1 MSHAVTLDQESCEA
15 GGDDDRYLASLHDI
29 RFGKA
34 AIAIAPR
41 LVPLLGKHEERAA
54 VLARLGEACQSVRG
68 DGQIGNHDDSQVRA
82 AVQPTEFAELD
93 ALLPGGG
100 WPVGAITE
108 LMPEAAGIGEIS
120 LVLPALAAIG
130 RAGRSIA
137 WIAPPFLPYP
147 PALVRHGIA
156 LEKMLWVQVRD
167 ARTALWATEQA
178 LRCPAIGAVLAW
190 PEGVDD
196 RRLRRLQLAAESG
209 GSCGLLYRPQVCAR
223 EHSPAALRL
232 LLRAAATGLHI
243 DIHKARGGRTHAVV
257 VHPAAAA

>member
-1 MSHAVTLDQESCEA
+1 MIEQEWCGA
-15 GGDDDRYLASLHDI
+15 GGDGRT
-29 RFGKA
+29 
-34 AIAIAPR
+34 
-41 LVPLLGKHEERAA
+41 
-54 VLARLGEACQSVRG
+54 
-68 DGQIGNHDDSQVRA
+68 GNHGDEYARPVARS
-82 AVQPTEFAELD
+82 TEFGELD
-93 ALLPGGG
+93 AMLPGGG
-100 WPVGAITE
+100 WPLGAITE
-108 LMPEAAGIGEIS
+108 LMPEAEGIGEIS

-130 RAGRSIA
+130 RAGLSVA

-167 ARTALWATEQA
+167 ARTALWAAEQA

-196 RRLRRLQLAAESG
+196 RRLRRLQLAAESS
-209 GSCGLLYRPQVCAR
+209 GSCGLLYRSQTCAR

-232 LLRAAATGLHI
+232 LLRAGTTGLHI

>member
-1 MSHAVTLDQESCEA
+1 MSHAIMMK
-15 GGDDDRYLASLHDI
+15 R
-29 RFGKA
+29 
-34 AIAIAPR
+34 
-41 LVPLLGKHEERAA
+41 HEERAA

-68 DGQIGNHDDSQVRA
+68 DGRSGDHDDSRARA
-82 AVQPTEFAELD
+82 AVQPTEFAQLD

-108 LMPEAAGIGEIS
+108 LMPEVAGIGEIS
-120 LVLPALAAIG
+120 LVLPALAALG
-130 RAGRSIA
+130 RAGRSVA

-147 PALVRHGIA
+147 PALLRHGIA
-156 LEKMLWVQVRD
+156 LEQLLWIQAPD

-209 GSCGLLYRPQVCAR
+209 GSCGLLYRPQACAR

>member
-1 MSHAVTLDQESCEA
+1 MSHAVTLDQESRSA
-15 GGDDDRYLASLHDI
+15 GDDGDSCFASLHDI

-34 AIAIAPR
+34 PIAIAPR
-41 LVPLLGKHEERAA
+41 AVPLSGKHEERAA
-54 VLARLGEACQSVRG
+54 VLAQLEVACRSVRG
-68 DGQIGNHDDSQVRA
+68 DGQTANHDDSHTRA
-82 AVQPTEFAELD
+82 AAQPTEFAQLD
-93 ALLPGGG
+93 AVLPGGG
-100 WPVGAITE
+100 WPVGAISE
-108 LMPEAAGIGEIS
+108 LMPEAEGIGELS

-147 PALVRHGIA
+147 PALLRHGIA
-156 LEKMLWVQVRD
+156 LEQLLWIQAPD

-209 GSCGLLYRPQVCAR
+209 GSCGLLYRPQACAR
-223 EHSPAALRL
+223 EPSPAALRL
-232 LLRAAATGLHI
+232 LLRAAPAGLHI
-243 DIHKARGGRTHAVV
+243 DIHKARGGRKHAVV